1 MGVDTEWDVEKYF
14 SAHEP
19 KHHWELRK
27 QFMINNKGRYDEERL
42 VCLAQTFANIE
53 FMGCRYP
60 KETMELVEEMAYGI
74 VQNYREEQKNRLQ
87 RTFVSG
93 ADAAGAKVNK
103 LKKAKTTILSHQECK
118 LEIKILSEK
127 PFLSNFKKIQ
137 RDNLPFRRDS

>member
-14 SAHEP
+14 SPHEP

-74 VQNYREEQKNRLQ
+74 VQSYREEQKNRLQ

-103 LKKAKTTILSHQECK
+103 LKKAKTS
-118 LEIKILSEK
+118 
-127 PFLSNFKKIQ
+127 
-137 RDNLPFRRDS
+137 

>member
-1 MGVDTEWDVEKYF
+1 VQEFGKKMGVDTEWDVEKYF

-103 LKKAKTTILSHQECK
+103 LKKAKTS
-118 LEIKILSEK
+118 
-127 PFLSNFKKIQ
+127 
-137 RDNLPFRRDS
+137 